1 MNWIFLILA
10 IVFETCGTIA
20 LKLSSGFSV
29 LLPSLAAIV
38 SYVFCFLFL
47 SFALKTIDV
56 SIAYAIWAAVGVL
69 LVSAIGMTVFRESV
83 SLLKVVSILFIIIG
97 TAGLKLAA

>member
-56 SIAYAIWAAVGVL
+56 SIAYAIWAAVGV
-69 LVSAIGMTVFRESV
+69 FHESV